1 MERWDSEESGSAV
14 RNIAAEEGK
23 RWVGKWQL
31 NVRVANSKSQG
42 LNRGG

>member
-1 MERWDSEESGSAV
+1 MERWSRQKSGTAA